1 MIRRGGGQAEQ
12 AAIFES
18 VLSDFEEL
26 RRHFRVSVTAKAG
39 GLHACNAN
47 RPGVAHWRRP
57 DPPRRKF
64 FPRLQ
69 FASERFLRAPD
80 ALPKSVKILPKIS
93 IHFPESRFISALRP
107 NEGKKIV
114 ALPVCNSPEGI
125 GSMGSTP
132 VGGGLALSFPP
143 HRGRC
148 SLRLGLAPHPDQAK
162 GWRLCRAVLH
172 GRAPALRSCGVG
184 NASLFRAYPSVP
196 LFRGA
201 TAVRRRSSARR
212 HPAIVR
218 T

>member
-1 MIRRGGGQAEQ
+1 M
-12 AAIFES
+12 
-18 VLSDFEEL
+18 
-26 RRHFRVSVTAKAG
+26 VTAKAG
-39 GLHACNAN
+39 GLHAGDADRRMS
-47 RPGVAHWRRP
+47 RPLAPTRP

-64 FPRLQ
+64 FRRLQ

-80 ALPKSVKILPKIS
+80 ALPKSVNILPKIS

-107 NEGKKIV
+107 NEEKKII
-114 ALPVCNSPEGI
+114 ALSVCNSPEGI

-162 GWRLCRAVLH
+162 GWR
-172 GRAPALRSCGVG
+172 
-184 NASLFRAYPSVP
+184 
-196 LFRGA
+196 
-201 TAVRRRSSARR
+201 RRSSARR
-212 HPAIVR
+212 HPAMLR